1 METKM
6 GLLEKIGLKT
16 SRGDRIFVG
25 MILLILVHLLWMMLI
40 EKYLSLWFAFILS
53 IVLLIIIIIWG

>member
-1 METKM
+1 M
-6 GLLEKIGLKT
+6 GFLEKIGLKT
-16 SRGDRIFVG
+16 SRGDRIFLG

>member
-1 METKM
+1 M
-6 GLLEKIGLKT
+6 GFLEKIGLKT

-25 MILLILVHLLWMMLI
+25 MILLILVHLLWMMFI

>member
-1 METKM
+1 M
-6 GLLEKIGLKT
+6 GFLEKIGLKT